1 MPATAATQLMCIVW
15 QQAVDKWLQSAAH
28 AAVLAMLQE
37 VTAGLFQS

>member
-1 MPATAATQLMCIVW
+1 VCIVW
-15 QQAVDKWLQSAAH
+15 QQAINQWLQRAAH